1 MKLLMSSGERVEL
14 SSPSDWLTA
23 RNRRLQDLE
32 FFNRIDQK
40 RNLMGLAFPNGVGFT
55 LSLYSDNPHNFLG
68 CLNCGKV
75 SLRKKPVMSLK

>member
-1 MKLLMSSGERVEL
+1 M
-14 SSPSDWLTA
+14 TA
-23 RNRRLQDLE
+23 SRRIAEQIQCLVLDAITTALG
-32 FFNRIDQK
+32 QK